1 MDYQAGP
8 NSRSERLKRMLTPR
22 SAVFLGGAAMIPAIE
37 YCRAR
42 GFRGRIHVVN
52 PRRSEL
58 AGIPCLPSVAS
69 LPDAPDM
76 AYVAVPREN
85 AIDLVRELSQF
96 GVAGA
101 VCNTSGFSEMQ
112 GGQRSQLDLVEA
124 AGDMPIIGPNCP
136 GVANFADRSVFIMDH
151 FGDHDTD
158 GSVAVVSNG
167 GAYLSDMGCSDRGL
181 PLAYSVG
188 LGNQAM
194 VTVADIMDVV
204 LDDGRVRA
212 INLYIEG
219 IADAAALATAG
230 LKAARRGIPVV
241 VVKGGRTGAGRRAS
255 QSHTASLAGDDV
267 VASALFRRLG
277 FVEVRTPS
285 EALETLK
292 MLLCTPRPQG
302 RRTAF
307 ATSSGSYAVLGSD
320 IAETNGLDLP
330 PPSLEAAA
338 ELKKNLPPFVHPA
351 NPLDI
356 SSAHGA
362 EFDLQLSIYRAYLS
376 DERDMAVQVMCF
388 PPVGGSDPESW
399 MTTTKAFA
407 QAASERRIPAA
418 FVNTLPEPLP
428 IAAREQMLAA
438 GVAPL
443 SGIEDGLRAVA
454 NAARFSEVANDLA
467 QRPDEEILLPGC
479 IGDVREGSALN
490 EAAAKS
496 ELAQAGIAVP
506 RGLVVGPD
514 EAADLNELAFPVV
527 VKALS
532 AELAHKSELGA
543 VALRLATPDDV
554 RQTVREMAEKLKLS
568 VPDLSIR
575 NYLVEE
581 MVKDGVGELLVGI
594 RRVDS
599 VGLALTIGMGGTEAE
614 LLRDTATV
622 LLPASRR
629 MITEALRSLR
639 LFPLLDGWRGRRKG
653 DVEAAIDA
661 IQNFARFAIANKD
674 VFIEAEINPLIVRP
688 EGLGAVAVDAVM
700 RLAQPQRGADLLSV
714 DVQMETD

>member
-1 MDYQAGP
+1 MDREQVVQK
-8 NSRSERLKRMLTPR
+8 SRSKRLKRMLTPQ
-22 SAVFLGGAAMIPAIE
+22 SAVFIGGAAIVPAIE

-42 GFRGRIHVVN
+42 GFRGRIYAVN

-58 AGIPCLPSVAS
+58 AGIPCLPGVAS
-69 LPDAPDM
+69 LPEAPDM
-76 AYVAVPREN
+76 AYLAVPREN
-85 AIDLVRELSQF
+85 VIDLVRELSQF

-112 GGQRSQLDLVEA
+112 GGERFQLDLVEA
-124 AGDMPIIGPNCP
+124 AGDMPVIGPNCP
-136 GVANFADRSVFIMDH
+136 GVANFADRSVFMMDN
-151 FGDHDTD
+151 FGDHGTD
-158 GSVAVVSNG
+158 GNVAVVSNG
-167 GAYLSDMGCSDRGL
+167 GAYLADMGCSDRGL
-181 PLAYSVG
+181 PLAYSFG

-194 VTVADIMDVV
+194 VTVAEIMDVV
-204 LDDGRVRA
+204 LDDDRVRA

-219 IADAAALATAG
+219 IADASALTTAG
-230 LKAARRGIPVV
+230 LKAARKGIPVV

-292 MLLCTPRPQG
+292 MLLCTPRAKG

-320 IAETNGLDLP
+320 IAEANGLDLP

-338 ELKKNLPPFVHPA
+338 ELKKHLPLFVHPA

-356 SSAHGA
+356 SSAHSA

-388 PPVGGSDPESW
+388 PPVGGWDPASW

-407 QAASERRIPAA
+407 QAASERRMPAA

-428 IAAREQMLAA
+428 SAAREQMLAA

-454 NAARFSEVANDLA
+454 NAARFSELANDLA

-479 IGDVREGSALN
+479 TGDVREGRALD
-490 EAAAKS
+490 EAAAKA

-506 RGLVVGPD
+506 PGLVVGPD

-527 VKALS
+527 VKALN
-532 AELAHKSELGA
+532 AQLAHKSELGA
-543 VALRLATPDDV
+543 VALRLGTSDDAW
-554 RQTVREMAEKLKLS
+554 QTIRAMAEKLKHS
-568 VPDLSIR
+568 VPELPIR
-575 NYLVEE
+575 NFLVEE

-594 RRVDS
+594 RREDAI
-599 VGLALTIGMGGTEAE
+599 GLALTIGMGGTEAE

-622 LLPASRR
+622 LLPASRST
-629 MITEALRSLR
+629 ITEALRSLR
-639 LFPLLDGWRGRRKG
+639 LFALLDGWRGRPKG

-661 IQNFARFAIANKD
+661 IQNFARFAIVNED
-674 VFIEAEINPLIVRP
+674 HFIEAEINPLIVCP
-688 EGLGAVAVDAVM
+688 EGRGTVAADASM
-700 RLAQPQRGADLLSV
+700 RLATPKDENVHRL
-714 DVQMETD
+714 